1 MTREPIKKS
10 AQEKRKKIIECGFL
24 LMCEKGY
31 HNVSC
36 IDIAKVSNV
45 STGIIY
51 QYFNNK
57 RDIFIEGIKK
67 YSNDIMFPVIEE
79 LDNID
84 KRSIKDIVNSILDK
98 FIESHKG
105 VEKAHEEIMA
115 MCCLDSEIAS
125 IYHNEEINTTRKIA
139 DNLASKYNISNINE
153 KIHLIYGM
161 LDNYCHEVIYHKHSI
176 LDYEVMKEILV
187 DTVVDIIVE

>member
-10 AQEKRKKIIECGFL
+10 AQEKRKKIIENGFL

-36 IDIAKVSNV
+36 VDIAKVSGV

-67 YSNDIMFPVIEE
+67 YSNDIMFPVIEV
-79 LDNID
+79 LDNISN
-84 KRSIKDIVNSILDK
+84 KNIKDIINSILDK
-98 FIESHKG
+98 FIESHKK

-115 MCCLDSEIAS
+115 MCCLDSEIAD
-125 IYHNEEINTTRKIA
+125 IYHFEEINTTKKIA
-139 DNLASKYNISNINE
+139 NNLANKYNISNANE
-153 KIHLIYGM
+153 KVHLIYGM
-161 LDNYCHEVIYHKHSI
+161 LDNYCHEVIYHKHDS
-176 LDYEVMKEILV
+176 LDYDLMKNILINAV
-187 DTVVDIIVE
+187 IQIIME